1 MIALHSF
8 LKRFH
13 AIVFR
18 FYTIFCCL
26 SPCEFIRRE
35 YGFSINSKIS
45 FISSGYMPTLTE
57 SQSKAFADF
66 DILQILIILL
76 GHNSYSVEFFVKS

>member
-1 MIALHSF
+1 
-8 LKRFH
+8 
-13 AIVFR
+13 
-18 FYTIFCCL
+18 
-26 SPCEFIRRE
+26 
-35 YGFSINSKIS
+35 
-45 FISSGYMPTLTE
+45 MPTLTE